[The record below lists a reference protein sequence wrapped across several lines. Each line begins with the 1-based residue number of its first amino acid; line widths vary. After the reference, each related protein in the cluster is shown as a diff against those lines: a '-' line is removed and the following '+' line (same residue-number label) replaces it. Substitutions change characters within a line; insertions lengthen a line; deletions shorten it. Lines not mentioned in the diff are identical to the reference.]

1 MKIRFYKDVELIGDV
16 DLFTLNYT
24 PDIKGGKPN
33 RLILD
38 ADNEADAL
46 SEAASFLGCKET
58 DLHVEWT

>member
-1 MKIRFYKDVELIGDV
+1 MKIKGYKNVELIGDC
-16 DLFTLNYT
+16 DQFTLSYT
-24 PDIKGGKPN
+24 PSIKGGKPN

-46 SEAASFLGCKET
+46 FEASHFLGCKET

>member
-1 MKIRFYKDVELIGDV
+1 MKIKGYKDVELIGDV

-24 PDIKGGKPN
+24 PSIKGGRPN

-46 SEAASFLGCKET
+46 FEASQFLGCKEK